1 MPMSDDQGCPKLPTT
16 AQSAGRRLSSLEA
29 TPYSQGEPTSK
40 T

>member
-1 MPMSDDQGCPKLPTT
+1 MSDQGSLKLLTT
-16 AQSAGRRLSSLEA
+16 AQSAGLQLPSLEA